1 MTSFFVAGAAVLL
14 LALFPLAALAVRGSL
29 LTAVIALELAGILA
43 TCALVCY
50 AVGAQSTAS
59 TSVAVLT
66 GALTWLSGL
75 IYVRLMGRQA

>member
-1 MTSFFVAGAAVLL
+1 VTSFFVAGSAVLV

-29 LTAVIALELAGILA
+29 LSALVALELAGIVT

-66 GALTWLSGL
+66 GALTWLSGM
-75 IYVRLMGRQA
+75 IYVRLMDRAS